1 MQIAVLGRGDKAPE
15 ECAFKVTP
23 AEGTIVVQ
31 DYVNADKTV
40 DWKSAFAKTF
50 TYIDMNKCPVNHY
63 YRYAKADSSEY
74 TEVAMSYK
82 KSNSNL

>member
-1 MQIAVLGRGDKAPE
+1 
-15 ECAFKVTP
+15 
-23 AEGTIVVQ
+23 VVQ
-31 DYVNADKTV
+31 DYENGDKTV

-50 TYIDMNKCPVNHY
+50 TYIRMNRCPVRNY

-82 KSNSNL
+82 KLNSNL